1 MTKTVSKHSQLN
13 IIFYDGICV
22 LCNGLVTWLIQ
33 KDTHKQFHFMKHKYE
48 QRTEHT
54 LEKDDR
60 FYFYFDQF
68 DREISLNFH
77 SARNDVTEYSMSLD
91 KFIKSLQI
99 SISDFDKN
107 ELEVMKTLAAVLF
120 TKIREIEKA
129 EAEAELEETEEK
141 VTQTV

>member
-1 MTKTVSKHSQLN
+1 
-13 IIFYDGICV
+13 
-22 LCNGLVTWLIQ
+22 
-33 KDTHKQFHFMKHKYE
+33 MKHKYE

-68 DREISLNFH
+68 DKEISLNFH

-91 KFIKSLQI
+91 KFISSLQT
-99 SISDFDKN
+99 SISSFDKA

-129 EAEAELEETEEK
+129 EAEAELEETKEK
-141 VTQTV
+141 VTI

>member
-1 MTKTVSKHSQLN
+1 
-13 IIFYDGICV
+13 
-22 LCNGLVTWLIQ
+22 
-33 KDTHKQFHFMKHKYE
+33 MKHKYE

-60 FYFYFDQF
+60 FYFYYNQF
-68 DREISLNFH
+68 DKEISLNFH

-91 KFIKSLQI
+91 KFIKSLQL

-107 ELEVMKTLAAVLF
+107 ELEVMKMSAAVLF
-120 TKIREIEKA
+120 TKIRQIEKA

>member
-1 MTKTVSKHSQLN
+1 
-13 IIFYDGICV
+13 
-22 LCNGLVTWLIQ
+22 
-33 KDTHKQFHFMKHKYE
+33 MKHKYE

-68 DREISLNFH
+68 DKEISLNFH

-129 EAEAELEETEEK
+129 EAEAELEETKEK
-141 VTQTV
+141 VTI

>member
-1 MTKTVSKHSQLN
+1 
-13 IIFYDGICV
+13 
-22 LCNGLVTWLIQ
+22 
-33 KDTHKQFHFMKHKYE
+33 MKHKYE

-99 SISDFDKN
+99 STSDFDKN
-107 ELEVMKTLAAVLF
+107 ELEVMKMSAAVLF
-120 TKIREIEKA
+120 TKIRQIEKA
-129 EAEAELEETEEK
+129 EAEADLEETEKK

>member
-1 MTKTVSKHSQLN
+1 
-13 IIFYDGICV
+13 
-22 LCNGLVTWLIQ
+22 
-33 KDTHKQFHFMKHKYE
+33 MKHKYE

-120 TKIREIEKA
+120 TKIRKIEKA
-129 EAEAELEETEEK
+129 QAEAELEETEQQ
-141 VTQTV
+141 VSQAV

>member
-1 MTKTVSKHSQLN
+1 
-13 IIFYDGICV
+13 
-22 LCNGLVTWLIQ
+22 
-33 KDTHKQFHFMKHKYE
+33 MKHKYE

-68 DREISLNFH
+68 DKEISIAFH
-77 SARNDVTEYSMSLD
+77 SSRNDVTEYSMPLD
-91 KFIKSLQI
+91 KFISSVQT
-99 SISDFDKN
+99 SISNFDKA
-107 ELEVMKTLAAVLF
+107 ELEVMKTIAAVLF

-129 EAEAELEETEEK
+129 EAEAELKETEEK

>member
-1 MTKTVSKHSQLN
+1 
-13 IIFYDGICV
+13 
-22 LCNGLVTWLIQ
+22 
-33 KDTHKQFHFMKHKYE
+33 MKHKYE

-68 DREISLNFH
+68 DKEISLNFH

-107 ELEVMKTLAAVLF
+107 ELEVMKMSAAVLF
-120 TKIREIEKA
+120 TKIRQIEKA

>member
-1 MTKTVSKHSQLN
+1 
-13 IIFYDGICV
+13 
-22 LCNGLVTWLIQ
+22 
-33 KDTHKQFHFMKHKYE
+33 MKHKYE

-68 DREISLNFH
+68 DKEISIAFH
-77 SARNDVTEYSMSLD
+77 SSRNDVTEYSMPLD
-91 KFIKSLQI
+91 KFISSLQM

-107 ELEVMKTLAAVLF
+107 ELEVMKMSAAVLF
-120 TKIREIEKA
+120 TKIRQIEKA
-129 EAEAELEETEEK
+129 EAELKETEEK

>member
-1 MTKTVSKHSQLN
+1 
-13 IIFYDGICV
+13 
-22 LCNGLVTWLIQ
+22 
-33 KDTHKQFHFMKHKYE
+33 MKHKYE

-60 FYFYFDQF
+60 FYFYYDQF
-68 DREISLNFH
+68 DKEISLNFH

-107 ELEVMKTLAAVLF
+107 ELEVMKMSAAVLF
-120 TKIREIEKA
+120 TKIRQIEKAKA
-129 EAEAELEETEEK
+129 EAELKETEEK

>member
-1 MTKTVSKHSQLN
+1 
-13 IIFYDGICV
+13 
-22 LCNGLVTWLIQ
+22 
-33 KDTHKQFHFMKHKYE
+33 MKHKYE

-129 EAEAELEETEEK
+129 EAEAELEETEQQ
-141 VTQTV
+141 VSQAV

>member
-1 MTKTVSKHSQLN
+1 
-13 IIFYDGICV
+13 
-22 LCNGLVTWLIQ
+22 
-33 KDTHKQFHFMKHKYE
+33 MKHKYE

-60 FYFYFDQF
+60 FYFYYDQF
-68 DREISLNFH
+68 DKEISLNFH

-107 ELEVMKTLAAVLF
+107 ELEVMKMSAAVLF
-120 TKIREIEKA
+120 TKIRQIEKA

-141 VTQTV
+141 VTQPV

>member
-1 MTKTVSKHSQLN
+1 
-13 IIFYDGICV
+13 
-22 LCNGLVTWLIQ
+22 
-33 KDTHKQFHFMKHKYE
+33 MKHKYE

-68 DREISLNFH
+68 DKEISIAFH
-77 SARNDVTEYSMSLD
+77 SSRNDVTEYSMPLD
-91 KFIKSLQI
+91 KFISSLQM

-107 ELEVMKTLAAVLF
+107 ELEVMKMSAAVLF
-120 TKIREIEKA
+120 TKIRQIEKA
-129 EAEAELEETEEK
+129 ETELKETEEK

>member
-1 MTKTVSKHSQLN
+1 
-13 IIFYDGICV
+13 
-22 LCNGLVTWLIQ
+22 
-33 KDTHKQFHFMKHKYE
+33 MKHKF
-48 QRTEHT
+48 QNRTENI

-91 KFIKSLQI
+91 KFISSLQT
-99 SISDFDKN
+99 SISNFDKA

-129 EAEAELEETEEK
+129 EAEAEAELEETEEK

>member
-1 MTKTVSKHSQLN
+1 
-13 IIFYDGICV
+13 
-22 LCNGLVTWLIQ
+22 
-33 KDTHKQFHFMKHKYE
+33 MKHKYE

-68 DREISLNFH
+68 DKEINLNFH
-77 SARNDVTEYSMSLD
+77 SARNDVTEYSMSVD

-129 EAEAELEETEEK
+129 EAEAELKETEEK
-141 VTQTV
+141 VTQAA

>member
-1 MTKTVSKHSQLN
+1 
-13 IIFYDGICV
+13 
-22 LCNGLVTWLIQ
+22 
-33 KDTHKQFHFMKHKYE
+33 MKHKF
-48 QRTEHT
+48 QNQTEYI

-91 KFIKSLQI
+91 KFIKSLQL

-107 ELEVMKTLAAVLF
+107 ELEVMKMSAAVLF
-120 TKIREIEKA
+120 TKIRQIEKA

>member
-1 MTKTVSKHSQLN
+1 
-13 IIFYDGICV
+13 
-22 LCNGLVTWLIQ
+22 
-33 KDTHKQFHFMKHKYE
+33 MKHKYE

-68 DREISLNFH
+68 DKEINLNFH
-77 SARNDVTEYSMSLD
+77 SARNDVTEYSMSVD

-129 EAEAELEETEEK
+129 EAEAEIKETEEK
-141 VTQTV
+141 VTQPV